1 MSLFALKLLCSV
13 DLSLSGTFS
22 LCIGYSCNTKFI
34 FISFSMVCQGTDA
47 ALFLFIDFPTKDLY
61 YKITTNHL
69 YYLIPLW
76 ICPILSD
83 FIIKIL

>member
-1 MSLFALKLLCSV
+1 
-13 DLSLSGTFS
+13 
-22 LCIGYSCNTKFI
+22 
-34 FISFSMVCQGTDA
+34 MVCQGTDA
-47 ALFLFIDFPTKDLY
+47 AVFLFIDFPTKDLY